1 LLPFSASN
9 GKDRAGVKRLPSP
22 VSARH
27 QARIAV
33 GSRQICLGRSR
44 VDCGNLLISV
54 RMRAPFAP
62 HMSFGSRATR
72 QNLKRGIRI
81 PSDELSRFF

>member
-1 LLPFSASN
+1 MAAS
-9 GKDRAGVKRLPSP
+9 RAFAS
-22 VSARH
+22 RH
-27 QARIAV
+27 ICFG
-33 GSRQICLGRSR
+33 GSL
-44 VDCGNLLISV
+44 VDYGNLLISV

-72 QNLKRGIRI
+72 RNLKRDIRI